1 MNQKIKVI
9 STLDHTLKKLNL
21 SRYEV
26 ALEGRVR
33 PATIND
39 LANGNSKSI
48 KFETAAKIIEGIE
61 RISGKRIKIEDI
73 LTVIYTKE

>member
-1 MNQKIKVI
+1 MSDRVEVV
-9 STLDHTLKKLNL
+9 STLDETLKRLGL

-33 PATIND
+33 PATIHD

-48 KFETAAKIIEGIE
+48 KFETAAKIVEGIE
-61 RISGKRIKIEDI
+61 RISGERINIEDI
-73 LTVIYTKE
+73 VSVVYRD